1 MRHPLP
7 LPIPISRGNRKPALQ
22 CSSSLLSSL
31 ISNSL
36 HPPRLNQMV
45 ASSNGDVYA
54 QFPHGIIVDDGP
66 QSSEDG
72 SGLHSPIFGAHFPH
86 SHGDSIR
93 YHHDRLDI
101 HSAAG
106 VLASQFD
113 YKSIQLSVPQP
124 SHHVYDDQLDIHPAT
139 QPHQPSP
146 YSQDYPIAPRN
157 HLGLDI
163 SPHSYHGTR
172 LPLSSALGGGP
183 GLSYH
188 LPAPH
193 RRYSDDVS
201 RDNSYP
207 TCAPASPPI
216 VPESDQR
223 TIIPKRE
230 PEPQPLL
237 QPAPAPPPQQPPQQ
251 QQSGAQSNPR
261 RESSNLVIA
270 CRQCRARKIR
280 CDSTRPI
287 CHNCVRRSNECQ
299 YDAVP
304 KRRGPD
310 KRPGTRQR
318 SCKKRPADGSTPVPP
333 SKRKKAG
340 TWSGNPQAEVQAQRI
355 GLEHNVIRTQQDT
368 GNQPPQP
375 SLSPRR
381 PELSLAQA
389 RTLPDSYAT
398 QPDKSRG
405 ASTPVI
411 QYDPKEA
418 WSNLLGGYS
427 KTREESMD
435 DIVNDLS
442 LIFTTRGHW
451 LPVINVRDLVQRLFA
466 SEDRSLS
473 QLCLIFAGLAVTT
486 LMKSSEMGLST
497 AGQNRAA
504 WLRDQAY
511 ASLEASWS
519 SQLIDI
525 NLARAALMLA
535 IYESSAHPLYTPER
549 ERKSL
554 LQLDHI
560 IRSLGLAFMDSN
572 EPDVSTFTPN
582 TVPAARRRLF
592 GATGKDDLHSHPS
605 ASKCTCTPSPSNP
618 TMISDPILP
627 FWTYVPPCNPLW
639 TADEVDKEDCRRLC
653 WSALSLV
660 ASYTS
665 RCIASRKEPSGFFM
679 ADPSNFR
686 LLFPGE
692 ASERGSSDL
701 KAQSPKDSIWA
712 LYCRSMLLW
721 NFCTTRLRQNTFT
734 SDETADIALQ
744 AWREAQE
751 IQDALDS
758 HNCGLD
764 MTLLYMCREYV
775 YNIQMLITSA
785 LQSFHG
791 PGAGHLPSFTRK
803 HAEQWLRHLGYFV
816 SRVPASVKHMGD
828 SCSDS
833 FASRPFQV
841 TWLASQ
847 ISMCLLLWENDR
859 SLIEALEVAKDILG
873 PLELLNTLWPCP
885 MLQSTCDELRKRVI
899 SICHSTNI
907 PPPTPTNSSFPIS
920 PRIRGG

>member
-1 MRHPLP
+1 
-7 LPIPISRGNRKPALQ
+7 
-22 CSSSLLSSL
+22 
-31 ISNSL
+31 
-36 HPPRLNQMV
+36 MV
-45 ASSNGDVYA
+45 TTTNGDVYA
-54 QFPHGIIVDDGP
+54 HFPHGIIVDDGP

-72 SGLHSPIFGAHFPH
+72 SGLHSPIFGAQFPH
-86 SHGDSIR
+86 PHGDSIR
-93 YHHDRLDI
+93 YHNDRLNI

-113 YKSIQLSVPQP
+113 YKSIHLSVPQA
-124 SHHVYDDQLDIHPAT
+124 SHHVCDDQLDIHPAT
-139 QPHQPSP
+139 HAHHVSS
-146 YSQDYPIAPRN
+146 YSHDYPIPPRN

-163 SPHSYHGTR
+163 SPPSYHGAR
-172 LPLSSALGGGP
+172 LPLPPVSGGGP
-183 GLSYH
+183 ALNYH

-193 RRYSDDVS
+193 RRYSDEVA
-201 RDNSYP
+201 RDNSYY
-207 TCAPASPPI
+207 TGAPPSPPI
-216 VPESDQR
+216 SSEGDQR
-223 TIIPKRE
+223 TLIPKRE
-230 PEPQPLL
+230 PESQPIL
-237 QPAPAPPPQQPPQQ
+237 QPAPAPPSQQTTPQPVQQQP
-251 QQSGAQSNPR
+251 SAQTAPR

-318 SCKKRPADGSTPVPP
+318 SCKKRPADGSAPVPP

-340 TWSGNPQAEVQAQRI
+340 TSTGSPHTEGQAQRI
-355 GLEHNVIRTQQDT
+355 GLEHNLVRTQQDT
-368 GNQPPQP
+368 GNQPQP

-381 PELSLAQA
+381 PEFTSAQS
-389 RTLPDSYAT
+389 RTFPDSYST
-398 QPDKSRG
+398 VCHIQPDKLRA

-411 QYDPKEA
+411 QYDPKES
-418 WSNLLGGYS
+418 WNSLLGGYS
-427 KTREESMD
+427 KTREQSVD
-435 DIVNDLS
+435 DIINDLS
-442 LIFTTRGHW
+442 LVFSTRGHW
-451 LPVINVRDLVQRLFA
+451 LPVINVHELVQRLFG
-466 SEDRSLS
+466 SEDRLLS
-473 QLCLIFAGLAVTT
+473 QLCLVFGGLAVVT
-486 LMKSSEMGLST
+486 LMKSSEVGLGT

-504 WLRDQAY
+504 WLRDQAQ

-519 SQLIDI
+519 SQLIDV

-535 IYESSAHPLYTPER
+535 VYESSAHPLYTAER

-554 LQLDHI
+554 LHLDHI

-582 TVPAARRRLF
+582 TVPAARRRIF
-592 GATGKDDLHSHPS
+592 GATGKDDLHSHSS
-605 ASKCTCTPSPSNP
+605 ASRCTCMPSSSNP
-618 TMISDPILP
+618 TMVSDPTSP
-627 FWTYVPPCNPLW
+627 FWTYTPPCSSLW
-639 TADEVDKEDCRRLC
+639 TPEEVDKEDCRRLC

-665 RCIASRKEPSGFFM
+665 RCIASRKEPSEFFM
-679 ADPSNFR
+679 TDPSNFR

-734 SDETADIALQ
+734 TDETSDIALQ

-758 HNCGLD
+758 HRCGLD
-764 MTLLYMCREYV
+764 MTLLYMCQEYV
-775 YNIQMLITSA
+775 YNIQMLITST

-791 PGAGHLPSFTRK
+791 PGAGHFPSFSRK
-803 HAEQWLRHLGYFV
+803 NAEQWLHHLSYFVGRVQASMKHLGD
-816 SRVPASVKHMGD
+816 G
-828 SCSDS
+828 CSDS
-833 FASRPFQV
+833 FARRPFQV

-847 ISMCLLLWENDR
+847 ISMQVLVGSNGAPPSDTGSRCLLLWENDR
-859 SLIEALEVAKDILG
+859 SITEALEVAKDILA

-885 MLQSTCDELRKRVI
+885 ILQSTCDELRKRVI
-899 SICHSTNI
+899 SICHSINI
-907 PPPTPTNSSFPIS
+907 PPPIPSNTSFSIS
-920 PRIRGG
+920 PRTRGA